1 MFSYISCDMHR
12 LLHRFSRWLM
22 LLLGLSGLAV
32 FTAIFG
38 QSGLYGQWSSF
49 AYISAVKALIKPLP
63 LIVGVIEILFV
74 FGDDLKA
81 KTIQA
86 AVGTGLRRP
95 ELICGKYAEIVL
107 LSFFDVVI
115 YGLLVLAMGLL
126 FQAGL
131 LGSQIQ
137 ELTVYLLTEWLKVIG
152 YTALTMIMIF
162 FTRGVGLS
170 LVLYIALYGRV
181 LNAVGGYLLSLG
193 PLENMH
199 LGRYTMTASIDT
211 LRTCLV
217 GGAPVLGPLLTV
229 LAYCA
234 AGCLITVLVFDK
246 RELEL

>member
-1 MFSYISCDMHR
+1 MIAYISCDMHR

-22 LLLGLSGLAV
+22 LLLGLGGLAV
-32 FTAIFG
+32 FTAIFA

-49 AYISAVKALIKPLP
+49 AYISAVKALIKPLS
-63 LIVGVIEILFV
+63 LFVGVAEILFI

-86 AVGTGLRRP
+86 AIGTGLRRS
-95 ELICGKYAEIVL
+95 ELICGKYAECIL
-107 LSFFDVVI
+107 LSFLDVVI
-115 YGLLVLAMGLL
+115 YGLFVLAMGLL

-137 ELTVYLLTEWLKVIG
+137 ELTVYLFTEWLKVVG
-152 YTALTMIMIF
+152 YTAFTMIMIF
-162 FTRGVGLS
+162 YTRSVGLS
-170 LVLYIALYGRV
+170 LVLYIALYGKV
-181 LNAVGGYLLSLG
+181 LSSIAGYLLSLG

-199 LGRYTMTASIDT
+199 LARYTMTAAIDT
-211 LRTCLV
+211 LRTCLT
-217 GGAPVLGPLLTV
+217 GGMPVLAPLLLV

-234 AGCLITVLVFDK
+234 VGCLITILLFDK